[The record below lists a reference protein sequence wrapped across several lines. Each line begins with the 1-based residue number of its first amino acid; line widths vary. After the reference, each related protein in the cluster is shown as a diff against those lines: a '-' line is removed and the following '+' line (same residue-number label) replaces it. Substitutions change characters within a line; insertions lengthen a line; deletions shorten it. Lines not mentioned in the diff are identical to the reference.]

1 MKIKWLG
8 HASFLIT
15 AEDGTKIITDP
26 YGKYDGLSYAPISE
40 SADVMLVSHQ
50 HGDHV
55 GGKVGG
61 NPQEISRIG
70 GTTAKGIEFK
80 GVPSYHD
87 QSSGK
92 ERGDNIIFCFSV
104 DGLRVCHLGDLGH
117 ILSNQQVAEIGQVDV
132 LLIPVGG
139 FFTIDAQEAV
149 QVCVQLV
156 PKVVIPMHVS
166 NNKCGF
172 PIAKVDEFVQ
182 DKSNV
187 EKVSTSEQEFNIT
200 DLPETQKIMVL
211 EPAC

>member
-26 YGKYDGLSYAPISE
+26 YGKYDGLNYAPISE
-40 SADVMLVSHQ
+40 SADVVLVSHQ

-61 NPQEISRIG
+61 NPQEIARAGSS
-70 GTTAKGIEFK
+70 TAKGIEFN
-80 GVPSYHD
+80 GIASYHD

-92 ERGDNIIFCFSV
+92 ERGDNTMFCFAV
-104 DGLRVCHLGDLGH
+104 DGVRVCHLGDLGH
-117 ILSNQQVAEIGQVDV
+117 VLSNQQVAEIGQVNV

-139 FFTIDAQEAV
+139 FFTIDAQEASL
-149 QVCVQLV
+149 VCNQIM
-156 PKVVIPMHVS
+156 PKVIIPMHVS
-166 NNKCGF
+166 NSKCGF
-172 PIAKVDEFVQ
+172 PIAKVDEFIQ
-182 DKSNV
+182 GKSDV
-187 EKVSTSEQEFNIT
+187 EISGVSEQEFKNA
-200 DLPETQKIMVL
+200 DLPEAPKIVVL